1 MAGGVVG
8 WGQRLLK
15 QSVGAC
21 KCGLQV
27 LLTLCNNG
35 ASSRARNGRRWRRPP
50 VRRELWAAVAW
61 LQRAHAAGQAPT
73 AAEKVADRRLALSTR
88 PARASTIDGASRL
101 WRGRRVGRSNRARQ
115 KGGPASICML
125 AVHCPRQ
132 LFASS
137 LLQLITH
144 VLARGGPPPTA
155 AADCC
160 CGGWPSQGPL
170 AAVLFHPTLETRIHA
185 RINHRPACL
194 SG

>member
-115 KGGPASICML
+115 KGW
-125 AVHCPRQ
+125 PR
-132 LFASS
+132 
-137 LLQLITH
+137 
-144 VLARGGPPPTA
+144 
-155 AADCC
+155 
-160 CGGWPSQGPL
+160 
-170 AAVLFHPTLETRIHA
+170 
-185 RINHRPACL
+185 
-194 SG
+194 